1 MKMMYQL
8 GAPQVLFRWCQR
20 LSLPLEVSCLL
31 LFLMG
36 LGWGFGYAPADY
48 QQGDAFRIIYLHVPA
63 AIGSMA
69 VFTMM
74 AIASAVYLI
83 WRVKAAAW
91 IAVSAA
97 PAGALLTALALVT
110 GAIWGKP
117 MWGTWW
123 VWDAR
128 LTSEL
133 ILLFLYLGYMGLYS
147 AFPHKARAYK
157 ICALFCIIAWVDIPI
172 IHFSVEWW
180 QTLHQGSTITR
191 LKPTMTLDMLLP
203 LVVMLMAFAFYVASF
218 ILQRLK
224 AEIVMA
230 NLQTEWLKQWLKGE
244 QNR

>member
-8 GAPQVLFRWCQR
+8 GSPQVLFNWCQR
-20 LSLPLEVSCLL
+20 LTKPLEWACML
-31 LFLMG
+31 LFIIG
-36 LGWGFGYAPADY
+36 IAWGFGYAPADY
-48 QQGDAFRIIYLHVPA
+48 QQGDAFRIIYVHVPA

-69 VFTMM
+69 LFTMM
-74 AIASAVYLI
+74 AISSAIYLI
-83 WRVKAAAW
+83 WRIKAAAW
-91 IAVSAA
+91 VAVSAA
-97 PAGALLTALALVT
+97 PVGAILTALALVT

-133 ILLFLYLGYMGLYS
+133 ILLFLYLGYIGLYS
-147 AFPHKARAYK
+147 AFPQKARAYK

-203 LVVMLMAFAFYVASF
+203 LLVMLMAFALYVVSF

-224 AEIVMA
+224 TEIVMA
-230 NLQTEWLKQWLKGE
+230 SLQTEWLQQWLKRE
-244 QNR
+244 PKK